1 MTSAHVAIV
10 DLKLGR
16 LPRRCLVTGEPT
28 DNLVK
33 RRLYATPAWTWWLL
47 PVGLLPAAIVQAA
60 VSDDVRARIPIAPQ
74 VMAARRR
81 RLGLAGALASAA
93 VALTVLASALE
104 VPVLPVAVLGLLV
117 AAIVLAVAAKA
128 ALPGARSGV
137 HRQTIW
143 LTRVHPDAA
152 AEIDRWMVTWAPPP
166 PDDPA
171 QLGWGAPTA
180 RG

>member
-10 DLKLGR
+10 DLQLGR
-16 LPRRCLVTGEPT
+16 LPRRCLVTGEST

-33 RRLYATPAWTWWLL
+33 RRLYAAPAWTWWLL

-60 VSDDVRARIPIAPQ
+60 VSDDVRARVPISPQ

-81 RLGLAGALASAA
+81 RLGLAGALA
-93 VALTVLASALE
+93 
-104 VPVLPVAVLGLLV
+104 G
-117 AAIVLAVAAKA
+117 A

-137 HRQTIW
+137 RRQTIW

-152 AEIDRWMVTWAPPP
+152 AEIDRWMATWAPPP